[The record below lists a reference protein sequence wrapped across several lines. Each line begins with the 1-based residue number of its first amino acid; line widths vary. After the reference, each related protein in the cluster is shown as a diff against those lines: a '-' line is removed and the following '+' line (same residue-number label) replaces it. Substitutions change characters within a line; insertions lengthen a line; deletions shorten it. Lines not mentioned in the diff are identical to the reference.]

1 MSAGIP
7 IITGG
12 DETRAL
18 LVALTMLR
26 RLYDELESVVHDVEA
41 IGERRMALMVVVS
54 YKSEGVLFVL
64 LASSAV

>member
-1 MSAGIP
+1 
-7 IITGG
+7 
-12 DETRAL
+12 
-18 LVALTMLR
+18 MLG

-64 LASSAV
+64 LAGSAVRSRSAVPKGTKQARS